1 MSLFST
7 LNTATSG
14 LVVSSSSLGVIG
26 DNIANINTTAFRAE
40 KILFREY
47 LVETPEGDR
56 MSYVEDYG
64 VARDLRSGPLRPT
77 ANPLDI
83 AISGNGYFQVQ
94 TDDGEEYTR
103 NGHFRL
109 DDEGR
114 VVTQSGKPVLDEDG
128 NEIELGET
136 DGLITISKDGTITTG
151 EGEEFKLGVY
161 QFVDEQRMKKT
172 GEGLYKS
179 DEDPEQVEDPEVMQG
194 MLEDSNVEPISEV
207 TRMIE
212 IQRAYE
218 GMQKLM
224 NTDHDLQRRAIE
236 RIGKIV

>member
-1 MSLFST
+1 MGIENSILI
-7 LNTATSG
+7 G
-14 LVVSSSSLGVIG
+14 LSRQVALKRQMEMVAN
-26 DNIANINTTAFRAE
+26 NIANINTTAFRAE